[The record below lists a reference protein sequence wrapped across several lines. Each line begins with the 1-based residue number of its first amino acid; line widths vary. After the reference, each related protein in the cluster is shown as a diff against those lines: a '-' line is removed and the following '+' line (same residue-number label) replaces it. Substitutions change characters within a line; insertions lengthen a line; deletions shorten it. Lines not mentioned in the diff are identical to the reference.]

1 MQRKDRDGL
10 YKQPGS
16 SHWYASYTNAAGE
29 RRRRSTSTDNR
40 REAEAILSR
49 WKTEAHQQRTW
60 GVEPNHTLHS
70 LILAYVDAH
79 PDKRSLERD
88 GYSVKHLY
96 RLLGDQCVLN
106 HLKPGNVH
114 SYSMTRQ
121 TEGAAP
127 ATVNRE
133 IGLLSAAL
141 NWGRRKL
148 GWQIDNPAEA
158 QRMPEPAGR
167 NRWLTQEEAAH
178 LLAAAQEEPKAAH
191 LVDFILLG
199 LHTGMRS
206 GEMLKLEWSRV
217 DLQQNYVLLGAG
229 DQKNGELGSVPL
241 NRTAREVILS
251 RARFRATYCP
261 AARWVFCD
269 KHGQRINS
277 VKKGFTAA
285 VRRAGIAH
293 CTPHDLRRTCGSWLV
308 QARTPIQ
315 EVARLL
321 RHSDIQVTMSVYA
334 HLMPDQLQQTVA
346 VLDRHNLVIPQETR
360 SMKTNVSD

>member
-1 MQRKDRDGL
+1 M
-10 YKQPGS
+10 
-16 SHWYASYTNAAGE
+16 
-29 RRRRSTSTDNR
+29 
-40 REAEAILSR
+40 
-49 WKTEAHQQRTW
+49 
-60 GVEPNHTLHS
+60 
-70 LILAYVDAH
+70 AYVDAH

-96 RLLGDQCVLN
+96 RLLGDECVLN
-106 HLKPGNVH
+106 NLTPGRVH
-114 SYSMTRQ
+114 DYCITRRA
-121 TEGAAP
+121 EGSAP

-148 GWQIDNPAEA
+148 GWKIENSAEA
-158 QRMPEPAGR
+158 QRMLAPPGR
-167 NRWLTQEEAAH
+167 NRWLTQDEAAK
-178 LLAAAQEEPKAAH
+178 LLAAAQQEPKAAH

-199 LHTGMRS
+199 LHTGMRT

-217 DLQQNYVLLGAG
+217 DLQQGYVLLGAG

-241 NRTAREVILS
+241 NRTAHEVILS

-261 AARWVFCD
+261 ASRWVFCD
-269 KHGQRINS
+269 KHGQGINS
-277 VKKGFTAA
+277 IKKGFAAA
-285 VRRAGIAH
+285 VRRAGITH

-334 HLMPDQLQQTVA
+334 HLMPDQLQQTVQ
-346 VLDRHNLVIPQETR
+346 VLDRHNLVIVQETR
-360 SMKTNVSD
+360 TTKTNVSG